1 MSYRLLDQFKNT
13 FEGQKYKHRLS
24 TLGDAIAIEFF
35 EDLVTLNGATSSD
48 LKERIA
54 QRSSVL
60 NRANRTRGRV
70 ARRGDGTFGRR
81 VPSAEAVTEDGFE
94 VGRGQ
99 IATVEIGA
107 EVKILAKAMLKQ
119 IDRVISDLGK
129 QVEHFRRGG
138 PNAISVGIVGIN
150 FAETYRSFEG
160 ERVFVTDGRRY
171 AHPIDEAA
179 KAEQRLIAEAGPR
192 FDELVILQF
201 RATNLEPF
209 PFEWVDAEGTEH
221 DYSAALV
228 RVSDAYSERFGH

>member
-1 MSYRLLDQFKNT
+1 MSYRLLDRFRNT
-13 FEGQKYKHRLS
+13 FEGQKYNHRRS
-24 TLGDAIAIEFF
+24 TLGDAIAVELF
-35 EDLVTLNGATSSD
+35 EDLVALNGATPSD

-99 IATVEIGA
+99 IATVEIGV

-129 QVEHFRRGG
+129 
-138 PNAISVGIVGIN
+138 
-150 FAETYRSFEG
+150 RSSTF
-160 ERVFVTDGRRY
+160 
-171 AHPIDEAA
+171 
-179 KAEQRLIAEAGPR
+179 
-192 FDELVILQF
+192 
-201 RATNLEPF
+201 
-209 PFEWVDAEGTEH
+209 DAEGATLLALAL
-221 DYSAALV
+221 SASTSPKRIDHSKGNESLLLT
-228 RVSDAYSERFGH
+228 GTGTHIP